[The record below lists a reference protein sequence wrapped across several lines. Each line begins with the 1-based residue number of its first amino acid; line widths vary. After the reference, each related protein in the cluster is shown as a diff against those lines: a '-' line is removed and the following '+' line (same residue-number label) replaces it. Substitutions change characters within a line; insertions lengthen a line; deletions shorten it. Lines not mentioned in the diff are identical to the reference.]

1 MVMRSIYRLAIV
13 GCLILACA
21 YIAGCGEFLKRGGD
35 SKAERG
41 EPSEVGSNGIDP
53 SKDYF
58 RVPERVPD
66 VAGTPGDSKQFDWQ
80 VIDSLRRAGTDL
92 DSVRTIYRVQLFAS
106 QYYSDA
112 GYEKEVAEDVFEEP
126 VYLVYDVPY
135 YKILMG
141 NCTDRGSGRR
151 LLEHARSLGYD
162 NGWLVESPPD
172 SIYYDFIL
180 PPDSLGSS
188 VSTTVDGFIDSKQD

>member
-1 MVMRSIYRLAIV
+1 MRSICRLAIV
-13 GCLILACA
+13 GCLISACA
-21 YIAGCGEFLKRGGD
+21 YIAGCGELIRRGGD
-35 SKAERG
+35 SKAERAD
-41 EPSEVGSNGIDP
+41 PSEVGSNGIDS

-66 VAGTPGDSKQFDWQ
+66 EAGTPGAAKQFDWQ
-80 VIDSLRRAGTDL
+80 VIDSLRRAGTDV
-92 DSVRTIYRVQLFAS
+92 DSVTTIYRVQLFAS
-106 QYYSDA
+106 QYYSEA
-112 GYEKEVAEDVFEEP
+112 GYEKEVAEDVFEES

-135 YKILMG
+135 YRILLG
-141 NCTDRGSGRR
+141 NCTDRRSGNR

-172 SIYYDFIL
+172 SIYFDFIL

-188 VSTTVDGFIDSKQD
+188 DTTAVDGVIDSEQD

>member
-1 MVMRSIYRLAIV
+1 MIMRSIYRLAIA

-21 YIAGCGEFLKRGGD
+21 YFAGCGGALKRGGD
-35 SKAERG
+35 SKAEP
-41 EPSEVGSNGIDP
+41 EELPEVGSDGVDP

-58 RVPERVPD
+58 RVPERVPEET
-66 VAGTPGDSKQFDWQ
+66 GKPGAAKQFDWQ
-80 VIDSLRRAGTDL
+80 VIDSLRRAGTDV
-92 DSVRTIYRVQLFAS
+92 DSVNTIYRVQLFAS

-141 NCTDRGSGRR
+141 NCTDRVSGRR

-180 PPDSLGSS
+180 PPDSLGSAD
-188 VSTTVDGFIDSKQD
+188 STVVDGVIDSKQD

>member
-1 MVMRSIYRLAIV
+1 MRSIYRLAIV

-21 YIAGCGEFLKRGGD
+21 YIAGCGEFLRRGGE
-35 SKAERG
+35 SEAERG
-41 EPSEVGSNGIDP
+41 EPSEVGSNGVDP

-58 RVPERVPD
+58 RVPERVPEE
-66 VAGTPGDSKQFDWQ
+66 AGTPGAAKQFDWQ
-80 VIDSLRRAGTDL
+80 VIDSLRHAGNDV
-92 DSVRTIYRVQLFAS
+92 DSVTTIYRVQLFAS

-188 VSTTVDGFIDSKQD
+188 DSTAVDGAHGSEED